1 MAPPEYEK
9 VLSFWFGELD
19 AHGAPTP
26 ETSARWFKKDA
37 AFDQA
42 IRDGFATLHAAVHA
56 GEREDWLATT
66 RGRLAYVIVL
76 DQFSRNM
83 FRDTPAMFASD
94 PRALA
99 AALDGIERGADREL
113 GAAERAFF
121 YMPLMHS
128 EDLAVQDRCVAV
140 FGTWRDGLVDDLR
153 KRAESSVDYAEKHRA
168 IVRRFGRFPHRN
180 AILGRPSTPE
190 EVEFLSQPGSSF

>member
-1 MAPPEYEK
+1 MEPPEYEK

-19 AHGAPTP
+19 EHGAPTA

-37 AFDQA
+37 GFDQT
-42 IRDGFATLHAAVHA
+42 IRDRFQALHAAVHA
-56 GEREDWLATT
+56 GEREDWLGSA

-83 FRDTPAMFASD
+83 YRDTPAMFASD

-99 AALDGIERGADREL
+99 AALAGIDAGDDREL
-113 GAAERAFF
+113 RAAERAFF

-128 EDLAVQDRCVAV
+128 EDLAVQDRCVSV
-140 FGTWRDGLVDDLR
+140 FTAWRDSVEGDAR
-153 KRAESSVDYAEKHRA
+153 KRAANSIDYAEKHRV

-190 EVEFLSQPGSSF
+190 ELEFLSQPGSSF